1 MEIFNVIVGVF
12 SIIGSIAAIIG
23 MSISINIRNQ
33 ILNSGN
39 INSDNAKHLTQQSH
53 GKNNININNN

>member
-23 MSISINIRNQ
+23 MSISINIKNQ

-39 INSDNAKHLTQQSH
+39 INSDNAKHLTQTSH